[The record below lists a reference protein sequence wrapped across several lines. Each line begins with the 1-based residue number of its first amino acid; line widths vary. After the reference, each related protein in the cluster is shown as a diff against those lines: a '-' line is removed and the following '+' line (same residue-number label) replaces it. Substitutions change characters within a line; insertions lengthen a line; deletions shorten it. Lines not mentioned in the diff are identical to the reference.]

1 MKFFLGGEVSG
12 MAESRWR
19 PLMLELEPMLNEYFL
34 SVEYPCIQ
42 VFAII
47 SRIFSDEFLDGWC
60 DRVYFN
66 RKGRYTD
73 VRLLVNYRKF
83 VYCNTQKRM
92 RIYAEHILA
101 SIKAIEKKMKSD
113 EEKAAYND
121 IIFHVTRI
129 CNEFLQKHGVEPISQ
144 GDTQ

>member
-1 MKFFLGGEVSG
+1 MKFFISTECSG

-42 VFAII
+42 DFAII
-47 SRIFSDEFLDGWC
+47 STILSDEFLDGLR
-60 DRVYFN
+60 DKVYFN

-73 VRLLVNYRKF
+73 VRLIVNYRKF

-113 EEKAAYND
+113 EEMAAYND
-121 IIFHVTRI
+121 IIFHATRI
-129 CNEFLQKHGVEPISQ
+129 CNEFLRKHGVEPISD

>member
-1 MKFFLGGEVSG
+1 MEFFLSSECSG
-12 MAESRWR
+12 MADSRCN
-19 PLMLELEPMLNEYFL
+19 PLNLELMAMLNEYFL

-47 SRIFSDEFLDGWC
+47 SRILSDEFLDGVQ
-60 DRVYFN
+60 DEVYFN
-66 RKGRYTD
+66 RKERYAG
-73 VRLLVNYRKF
+73 VRLIANYRKF

-101 SIKAIEKKMKSD
+101 SIKVIEKKMKSD

-121 IIFHVTRI
+121 IIFHATRI
-129 CNEFLQKHGVEPISQ
+129 CNEFLRKHGVEPISD

>member
-1 MKFFLGGEVSG
+1 MKFFLGGELSG
-12 MAESRWR
+12 MAYSRCN
-19 PLMLELEPMLNEYFL
+19 PLSLELEAMLNEYFL
-34 SVEYPCIQ
+34 SAEYTCIQ
-42 VFAII
+42 DFAII
-47 SRIFSDEFLDGWC
+47 SRILSDEFLDGVH
-60 DRVYFN
+60 DEVYFN
-66 RKGRYTD
+66 RKERYAD
-73 VRLLVNYRKF
+73 VRLIVNYRKF

-121 IIFHVTRI
+121 IIFHATRI
-129 CNEFLQKHGVEPISQ
+129 CNEFLRKHGVEPISD

>member
-1 MKFFLGGEVSG
+1 MEFFLSLECSG
-12 MAESRWR
+12 MADSRCT
-19 PLMLELEPMLNEYFL
+19 PLMLEPEPMLNEYFL

-47 SRIFSDEFLDGWC
+47 SRILSDEFLDGWC

-121 IIFHVTRI
+121 IIFHATRI
-129 CNEFLQKHGVEPISQ
+129 CNEYLQKHGVEPISQ